1 MLEKKKVLI
10 LVGVVLLLVTGIG
23 FWLWQNNKQAQPAS
37 PTKETLAPTLGGQI
51 SEKLQNP
58 IGGKIPNTNPFKDQK
73 NPFDV
78 IYQNPFK

>member
-1 MLEKKKVLI
+1 MSRKNIVFIVVGI
-10 LVGVVLLLVTGIG
+10 LVIVAAG
-23 FWLWQNNKQAQPAS
+23 FWYWSKSKQA
-37 PTKETLAPTLGGQI
+37 PTIETQKAPTLGGQI

-58 IGGKIPNTNPFKDQK
+58 IGGKLPETNPFKDQK